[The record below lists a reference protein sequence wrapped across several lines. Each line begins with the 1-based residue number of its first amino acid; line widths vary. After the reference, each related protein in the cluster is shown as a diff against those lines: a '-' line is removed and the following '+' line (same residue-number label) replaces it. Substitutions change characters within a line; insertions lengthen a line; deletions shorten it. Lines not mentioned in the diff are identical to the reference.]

1 MRLLLSALSLSQSA
15 SLPYS
20 HALFRSSTE
29 LAAVETPINENW
41 WVPDDTEQDFSHS
54 NGDGQSARPLEVTGF
69 SRSRPVLQST
79 AYATEVHCSN
89 DSNIQESSLTL
100 ESSKNMAAN
109 AEKKGN
115 SESRLPTLNFEQAKE
130 QILTAKS
137 KVTKLKE
144 ELRTREARHESML
157 EELRG
162 ELKVQEE
169 NFRNRNM
176 LLSQEFDQYKI
187 QSNNEKLAIREEIE
201 ASEKAITKA
210 TDDRQNVLRSK
221 IQSLESILAEKR
233 KEVESAKMAAKSIT
247 VQRDELMKILD
258 EIRDRYTE
266 DSAEW
271 ESLLQQEQQSRAKE
285 KDAKHK
291 LMQQMMDGHNEKLR
305 QVEVDA
311 RVTADAIRSDLR
323 NRIFEKEKLLQ
334 QTEISLKLTELEE
347 RDLEERVNKLE
358 KEKEDLMALG
368 RQSIKVLRQEFLKAI
383 RSAGK

>member
-1 MRLLLSALSLSQSA
+1 
-15 SLPYS
+15 
-20 HALFRSSTE
+20 
-29 LAAVETPINENW
+29 
-41 WVPDDTEQDFSHS
+41 
-54 NGDGQSARPLEVTGF
+54 
-69 SRSRPVLQST
+69 
-79 AYATEVHCSN
+79 
-89 DSNIQESSLTL
+89 
-100 ESSKNMAAN
+100 
-109 AEKKGN
+109 
-115 SESRLPTLNFEQAKE
+115 
-130 QILTAKS
+130 
-137 KVTKLKE
+137 
-144 ELRTREARHESML
+144 
-157 EELRG
+157 
-162 ELKVQEE
+162 
-169 NFRNRNM
+169 M

-187 QSNNEKLAIREEIE
+187 QSNNEKLAMREEIE

-210 TDDRQNVLRSK
+210 TEDRQNVLRSK

-291 LMQQMMDGHNEKLR
+291 LMQQMMDDHNEKLR